1 MKLEISLGHLVFI
14 EISFLWTVCFNIFD
28 DVILF
33 RMFIDVTRNVC
44 LFVLCLYICY
54 GTIWKLSF
62 VLWKQ
67 CQGSHKTAWESEREG
82 IVVYIC
88 VYVDYLRTLWNK
100 TSYVYA
106 WRTRKQALY
115 TFRDKFIAQLHSQT
129 KTRQLRG
136 RN

>member
-1 MKLEISLGHLVFI
+1 MKLNISLCHLVFI

-44 LFVLCLYICY
+44 LFVLCLYIRY

-67 CQGSHKTAWESEREG
+67 CQGSHKTA
-82 IVVYIC
+82 
-88 VYVDYLRTLWNK
+88 
-100 TSYVYA
+100 
-106 WRTRKQALY
+106 
-115 TFRDKFIAQLHSQT
+115 
-129 KTRQLRG
+129 
-136 RN
+136 